1 MTRTTRRIYN
11 HRRARQK
18 LTQLLSNAEHVS
30 VIHYSCESFYN
41 RKDEK
46 SPRITSIAV
55 RNLATGNTRSFSIH
69 QAAEIKKW
77 KSEQIEQSYNELERY
92 MLQEYFDYISSH
104 LSETWLHW
112 NMRDII
118 FGFQALEHRF
128 KVLGGKPVTIPE
140 PNCVDL
146 SDLLSD
152 IYGPNYIEQP
162 RLSSVVKKNQI
173 SDKDFLPGKDEAI
186 AFENREYFKMHLS
199 TLRKVHILA
208 LIAKLA
214 EEGRLKTNSSW
225 RDIYGMNP
233 ESIGEFLKDHWLISI
248 FTFIATLTGLILS
261 LYQLYY

>member
-1 MTRTTRRIYN
+1 MTRTTQRIYN
-11 HRRARQK
+11 RKIARQQ
-18 LTQLLSNAEHVS
+18 LTHLLSNAEHVL
-30 VIHYSCESFYN
+30 VIHYSCESFYD

-46 SPRITSIAV
+46 SPRITSVAV

-92 MLQEYFDYISSH
+92 MLQEYFDYVSTH
-104 LSETWLHW
+104 LSDTWLHW

-118 FGFQALEHRF
+118 YGFQALEHRF

-140 PNCVDL
+140 ANCVDL
-146 SDLLSD
+146 SSLLAV

-162 RLSSVVKKNQI
+162 RLPALVRKNQI
-173 SDKDFLPGKDEAI
+173 SDKDFLPGKEEAV
-186 AFENREYFKMHLS
+186 AFENKEYFKMHLS

-208 LIAKLA
+208 LIAKMA
-214 EEGRLKTNSSW
+214 EEDRLKTNTVW
-225 RDIYGMNP
+225 RDMYGINP
-233 ESIGEFLKDHWLISI
+233 ESIGVFLKEHWLISI
-248 FTFIATLTGLILS
+248 FTFVATLVGFIIS